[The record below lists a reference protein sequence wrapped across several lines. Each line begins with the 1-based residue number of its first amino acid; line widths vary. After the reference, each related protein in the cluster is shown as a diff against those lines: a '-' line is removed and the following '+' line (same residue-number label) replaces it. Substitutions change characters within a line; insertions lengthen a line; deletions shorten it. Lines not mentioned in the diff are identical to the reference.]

1 MSGVNKAILLGNL
14 GADPEVRTLENGVKV
29 ANFRIATS
37 ESYKDR
43 NTGERITRTE
53 WHNIVLW
60 RGLAEVA
67 ERFLHKGDQI
77 FVEGKLQTRTYQDKD
92 GQNRYVTE
100 VVANEM
106 TMLGKRDSGD
116 QSQSQ
121 NRPEPKQSAGSMQS
135 SGNNQ
140 PENDHNAAEEDDDDL
155 PF

>member
-106 TMLGKRDSGD
+106 TMLGKRDGGD
-116 QSQSQ
+116 QNQGRQESKQ
-121 NRPEPKQSAGSMQS
+121 NTGASVNTGS
-135 SGNNQ
+135 N
-140 PENDHNAAEEDDDDL
+140 PRDNDHSAVEEEDDDL

>member
-116 QSQSQ
+116 QNMNQ
-121 NRPEPKQSAGSMQS
+121 NRPESKQSSGSMQS

-140 PENDHNAAEEDDDDL
+140 PDNNHNAAEEDDDDL

>member
-106 TMLGKRDSGD
+106 TMLGKRDGGD
-116 QSQSQ
+116 QSQGRQESKQ
-121 NRPEPKQSAGSMQS
+121 NTGAPLNTGS
-135 SGNNQ
+135 N
-140 PENDHNAAEEDDDDL
+140 PRDNDHSAV
-155 PF
+155 